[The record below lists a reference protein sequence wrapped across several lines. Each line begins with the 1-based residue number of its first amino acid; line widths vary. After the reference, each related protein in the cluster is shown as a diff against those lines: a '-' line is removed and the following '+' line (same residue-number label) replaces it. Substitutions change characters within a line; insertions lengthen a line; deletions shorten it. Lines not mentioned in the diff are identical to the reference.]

1 MTFSHVNFYSH
12 TSTDSGFSL
21 EHMPTHVR
29 MKLTNSDGT
38 EKTTMVRTFQSWT
51 TGYYSRGGYQQIGVF
66 NEELENLADFEYDTL
81 EIQFWNDES
90 TINFGRIQNYFYA
103 PNVFQDIMYIQ
114 NAYVLRDDISYR
126 KTSLEHLRDNL
137 LIEREYPSSDD
148 RLKLN
153 EVVIDGATDTLMKI
167 RPQTYDKTRSI
178 GGDEADAV
186 KESGVIAQEVWYDC
200 PELRHL
206 VTVGR
211 RDGESKEEAEGNV
224 EADVEIP
231 EDPRDDPDY
240 SSWGPKPA
248 SVNYTG
254 FIAYLIRGFQEQQN
268 VISSLKETNAA
279 LEERVAALESQ

>member
-1 MTFSHVNFYSH
+1 M
-12 TSTDSGFSL
+12 
-21 EHMPTHVR
+21 
-29 MKLTNSDGT
+29 
-38 EKTTMVRTFQSWT
+38 
-51 TGYYSRGGYQQIGVF
+51 
-66 NEELENLADFEYDTL
+66 
-81 EIQFWNDES
+81 
-90 TINFGRIQNYFYA
+90 
-103 PNVFQDIMYIQ
+103 
-114 NAYVLRDDISYR
+114 
-126 KTSLEHLRDNL
+126 
-137 LIEREYPSSDD
+137 
-148 RLKLN
+148 KLN